1 MKKIDFHVHIN
12 NRIPIDD
19 TVKYFNDMCK
29 RFGYC
34 GVGIMSIIAGSS
46 YGDDPGCNDRALK
59 LKRLMPGSFAF
70 AALDHKRDFISQT
83 REYMLS
89 GFDGIK
95 ILEGKPSVYRY
106 YGYGLDC
113 ERFDRFFEYAQKEQI
128 PIMLH
133 NCDPEQNWDISRAD
147 ERAKKMGWYYDESM
161 PRQKYFY
168 QVFEKILCKY
178 PNLRIAAAHMGFY
191 ANRLDIASR
200 LLENCPNMYFDIT
213 PALIIYSQLSDNKD
227 APVFFRKYQDRLIYG
242 TDADNGLFG
251 FAREY
256 NDKKVRVIT
265 AFLENSSPCLID
277 GIQINPIAADNS
289 ILQKIYA
296 QNAINFLSR

>member
-19 TVKYFNDMCK
+19 TVKYFNDLCK

-46 YGDDPGCNDRALK
+46 HGDDPGCNDRALK

-83 REYMLS
+83 REYMSS

-147 ERAKKMGWYYDESM
+147 ERAKKKWDGTMMKVCRGRNIFIRYLKKNS
-161 PRQKYFY
+161 
-168 QVFEKILCKY
+168 
-178 PNLRIAAAHMGFY
+178 
-191 ANRLDIASR
+191 ANI
-200 LLENCPNMYFDIT
+200 
-213 PALIIYSQLSDNKD
+213 
-227 APVFFRKYQDRLIYG
+227 
-242 TDADNGLFG
+242 
-251 FAREY
+251 
-256 NDKKVRVIT
+256 
-265 AFLENSSPCLID
+265 
-277 GIQINPIAADNS
+277 PIS
-289 ILQKIYA
+289 E
-296 QNAINFLSR
+296 